1 MGSEPGE
8 RLMRLLEEQTKA
20 ISGEFKSQEVSRVLW
35 AYGRMADVATY
46 KEKRIWRKPGEV
58 LMGLLEER
66 VKETLRE

>member
-1 MGSEPGE
+1 
-8 RLMRLLEEQTKA
+8 
-20 ISGEFKSQEVSRVLW
+20 
-35 AYGRMADVATY
+35 MADVATY

>member
-1 MGSEPGE
+1 M
-8 RLMRLLEEQTKA
+8 
-20 ISGEFKSQEVSRVLW
+20 LW

-66 VKETLRE
+66 VKETLREFDTRMLHDTLLGFARAAGAADGGDTK